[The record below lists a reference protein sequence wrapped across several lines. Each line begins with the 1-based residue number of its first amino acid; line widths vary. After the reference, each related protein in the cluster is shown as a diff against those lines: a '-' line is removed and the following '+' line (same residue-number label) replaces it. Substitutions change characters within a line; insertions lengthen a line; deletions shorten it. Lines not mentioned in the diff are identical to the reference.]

1 MAPTTNAEKGKA
13 GALTAKDLKE
23 PAVDTLIDILQEIDF
38 LQDYMNDQVVHDIA
52 KSLSAVFKL
61 LNAISAT
68 DLVDIIER
76 GLQDPNLDKVLINPP
91 RIGVFGLLGALK
103 NEEVQKGVGI
113 MVELLKAIGRAS
125 IS

>member
-1 MAPTTNAEKGKA
+1 MAPTTNAEGEKA
-13 GALTAKDLKE
+13 GALTEKGLKE
-23 PAVDTLIDILQEIDF
+23 PAVDTLTDILQEIDF

-52 KSLSAVFKL
+52 QSLSAVFKL

-91 RIGVFGLLGALK
+91 RMGVFGLLGALK
-103 NEEVQKGVGI
+103 NEEVQKGVSI
-113 MVELLKAIGRAS
+113 VIELLKAIGRAS